1 MKVRAAGSNFLCKGS
16 ERNLLPFIRNENHFI
31 DFWGR
36 FGAPF
41 SVLKNCPSLA
51 KSGGLRVQT
60 ERIAKQKFWSARKKA
75 NLFLLLT
82 RACNYGKIK
91 MVIVMEKN
99 RNLTQPAES
108 VKTKDI
114 LAASLKG
121 FRKNHKVI
129 SGILIALAVLLLAV
143 VISLCVLR
151 VDSVRTSLVNS
162 MMPATLT
169 DEESGI
175 VFYRENNPDYGSEE
189 NQQTI
194 RVYYYPEN
202 DTTREKIY
210 LNNGV
215 FYNSDGEPEMYV
227 TAGFTIGI
235 MMKVQTIMDA
245 LGWAAAV
252 LVVLVIVL
260 LIVAWYRSFK
270 KQEEERK
277 AKYRN
282 SHPRH

>member
-1 MKVRAAGSNFLCKGS
+1 M
-16 ERNLLPFIRNENHFI
+16 LPFIRYENHFI
-31 DFWGR
+31 DFG
-36 FGAPF
+36 GASAPLF
-41 SVLKNCPSLA
+41 LCQSSSALRMQAAGIVNETALK
-51 KSGGLRVQT
+51 Q
-60 ERIAKQKFWSARKKA
+60 QKKA
-75 NLFLLLT
+75 NIFLLLT

-114 LAASLKG
+114 LAASLKR

-227 TAGFTIGI
+227 AAGFTIGI

>member
-1 MKVRAAGSNFLCKGS
+1 M
-16 ERNLLPFIRNENHFI
+16 
-31 DFWGR
+31 
-36 FGAPF
+36 
-41 SVLKNCPSLA
+41 
-51 KSGGLRVQT
+51 
-60 ERIAKQKFWSARKKA
+60 KKA
-75 NLFLLLT
+75 NIFLLLT

-91 MVIVMEKN
+91 LVIKMEKN

>member
-1 MKVRAAGSNFLCKGS
+1 MQAAG
-16 ERNLLPFIRNENHFI
+16 IVNET
-31 DFWGR
+31 
-36 FGAPF
+36 A
-41 SVLKNCPSLA
+41 LK
-51 KSGGLRVQT
+51 Q
-60 ERIAKQKFWSARKKA
+60 QKKA
-75 NLFLLLT
+75 NIFLLLT

-129 SGILIALAVLLLAV
+129 SGILIALVALLLVAV
-143 VISLCVLR
+143 IGLCVLR

-227 TAGFTIGI
+227 SAGFTIGI

>member
-1 MKVRAAGSNFLCKGS
+1 MGALRRPFFCAQKLPVPCKKRRS
-16 ERNLLPFIRNENHFI
+16 ACANR
-31 DFWGR
+31 
-36 FGAPF
+36 
-41 SVLKNCPSLA
+41 KNCKA
-51 KSGGLRVQT
+51 KILVST
-60 ERIAKQKFWSARKKA
+60 KKA

-99 RNLTQPAES
+99 RNLASAAES

-235 MMKVQTIMDA
+235 MMKVQTIINA